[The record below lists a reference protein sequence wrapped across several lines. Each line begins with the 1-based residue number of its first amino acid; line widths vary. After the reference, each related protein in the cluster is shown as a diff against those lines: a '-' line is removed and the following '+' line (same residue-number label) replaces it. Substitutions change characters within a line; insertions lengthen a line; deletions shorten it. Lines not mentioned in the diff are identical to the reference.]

1 MKGAEVGRQYH
12 VKGSGGGIAT
22 VDDIK
27 SGQVVI
33 ILGSGS
39 RVLVPIEDIWAILG
53 DMVAQGE
60 DMVAQG
66 EDMVAQGPPPVKE
79 SIRAGEKR

>member
-60 DMVAQG
+60 DMVAQ
-66 EDMVAQGPPPVKE
+66 APPPLRNLFEPGKKG
-79 SIRAGEKR
+79 R

>member
-1 MKGAEVGRQYH
+1 MKNESMIGQQYH

-53 DMVAQGE
+53 DLVAQGE
-60 DMVAQG
+60 DMLAQP
-66 EDMVAQGPPPVKE
+66 PPPVKE

>member
-66 EDMVAQGPPPVKE
+66 EDMVAQAPPP
-79 SIRAGEKR
+79 G